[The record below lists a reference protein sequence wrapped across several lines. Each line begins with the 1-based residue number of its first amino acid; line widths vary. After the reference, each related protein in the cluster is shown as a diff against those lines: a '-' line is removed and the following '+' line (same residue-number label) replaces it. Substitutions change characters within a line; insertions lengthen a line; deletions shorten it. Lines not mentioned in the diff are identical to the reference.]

1 MKIRITLMAG
11 AALLALAP
19 ALFVPETAHANVG
32 GPGITCSGGSSCM
45 LQLENEVHFGGDYS
59 PGSDNAGISVTPP
72 CYWTPLGNAHVGSEE
87 IVATLADSLQYA
99 QLGAQYQAIYEQA
112 YKMQNENPMPAGE
125 WYMLLD
131 TADTP
136 ADTKICSAQ
145 VGFEFVPP
153 GTATPVVPLTPQ
165 DLAQLA
171 IAVLKIPTDGEV
183 TTSPKSDTTYS
194 NLPTFMEVRLAGQ
207 FHPANESTRPYV
219 EVVAQLDGQ
228 GATAW
233 ASASNVAL
241 NVTGAG
247 YTKFSN
253 CNWLGSQELVS
264 DPGTVAGMGIG
275 GTPDCG
281 VTFKEP
287 QQASITASVTWRVCY
302 VEQAE
307 ALYGPPAPN
316 CRFFTT
322 LGPTTWAKDFNVEE
336 IQAGNG

>member
-1 MKIRITLMAG
+1 MKKRIKLTAV
-11 AALLALAP
+11 ALLALGP
-19 ALFVPETAHANVG
+19 ALIVPEAAHASIG
-32 GPGITCSGGSSCM
+32 GPGITCSGGSTCM
-45 LQLENEVHFGGDYS
+45 LSLENEVHFGGDYS

-99 QLGAQYQAIYEQA
+99 QLSAAYTAIYQQA

-125 WYMLLD
+125 WYMLLA
-131 TADTP
+131 TADTT
-136 ADTKICSAQ
+136 ADVKICSQQ
-145 VGFEFVPP
+145 VGFDFVLP
-153 GTATPVVPLTPQ
+153 GDATPVVPLTPQ

-171 IAVLKIPTDGEV
+171 IAVLKIPTDGAI
-183 TTSPKSDTTYS
+183 TTSPKSNTTYS

-207 FHPANESTRPYV
+207 FHPARESSRPYT

-241 NVTGAG
+241 TVSGSG
-247 YTKFSN
+247 YQLFSSG

-264 DPGTVAGMGIG
+264 SPGTVAGMGIG

-281 VTFKEP
+281 VTFREP
-287 QQASITASVTWRVCY
+287 QQARVTASVTWRVCY

-307 ALYGPPAPN
+307 PLYVPPTGN
-316 CRFFTT
+316 CTFFTT
-322 LGPTTWAKDFNVEE
+322 LGPTTWVKNFNVEE